1 MHHLNDL
8 SNVTVLS
15 NGFLLFNKE
24 MVANICIST
33 IKAYTRCVNVII
45 LVHAAHYIHKTV
57 SGYRYQRTIYCS
69 KLKN

>member
-15 NGFLLFNKE
+15 NSFLLLKE
-24 MVANICIST
+24 MVASICISS

-45 LVHAAHYIHKTV
+45 LVHAAHHVHKAV
-57 SGYRYQRTIYCS
+57 
-69 KLKN
+69 